1 MYGLILRNVLIE
13 IKSGFWVGNLLM
25 LVNDYL
31 LEVES
36 NGCG

>member
-1 MYGLILRNVLIE
+1 MYGLILRSVLME
-13 IKSGFWVGNLLM
+13 IKYGFWVGNLMM